1 MSRVFIGI
9 TLYNHEHYIE
19 ECLRSII
26 SQTFKDFRLVI
37 ADDVSRDRS
46 VEVVKKFIASH
57 PDFNIELVAHPKN
70 LGIAKNVNS
79 LIDSVKDEEFVSLFS
94 GDDIMLPERLETLV
108 KAMESN
114 PKASF
119 AYSDMEWFRSFTGK
133 KIINHFGLLNK
144 PTTNLSDI
152 ICENPIPSP
161 TLMYRAST
169 MKGVRYD
176 ERLRF
181 VNDHMFIIELMSRG
195 EAVFIDKPLVRY
207 RKHRTSASISQ
218 SYLDDRIVFLSTIQ
232 DRFKDRY
239 PVQVKR
245 YEKLV
250 NYSHCLEL
258 QLKGQKKSAFRYFL
272 KTLPD
277 SIMSFKWLGRLAYM
291 IKGFTGFKL

>member
-19 ECLRSII
+19 ECLRSIV
-26 SQTFKDFRLVI
+26 SQTFKNFRVVI

-46 VEVVKKFIASH
+46 VEVVRKFIADNPGS
-57 PDFNIELVAHPKN
+57 NIELVAHPNN

-79 LIDSVKDEEFVSLFS
+79 LIDCVRDEEFVSLFS
-94 GDDIMLPERLETLV
+94 GDDIMVPERLDTLV
-108 KAMESN
+108 KSLEEN
-114 PKASF
+114 PDASF
-119 AYSDMEWFRSFTGK
+119 VYSDMEWFRSFTGK
-133 KIINHFGLLNK
+133 KIINHFGFLNK
-144 PTTNLSDI
+144 PTTNLADI

-161 TLMYRAST
+161 TLMFRASK

-195 EAVFIDKPLVRY
+195 ESVFVNKPLVRY

-218 SYLDDRIVFLSTIQ
+218 SYLQDRIIFLKSIQ
-232 DRFKDRY
+232 DKFSEHY
-239 PVQVKR
+239 PREVKK

-250 NYSHCLEL
+250 SYSNCLEL
-258 QLKGQKKSAFRYFL
+258 QINGKKIKSLKYILQPF
-272 KTLPD
+272 PD
-277 SIMSFKWLGRLAYM
+277 CLTSIKWLTRLAYM
-291 IKGFTGFKL
+291 LKGLTNFRI